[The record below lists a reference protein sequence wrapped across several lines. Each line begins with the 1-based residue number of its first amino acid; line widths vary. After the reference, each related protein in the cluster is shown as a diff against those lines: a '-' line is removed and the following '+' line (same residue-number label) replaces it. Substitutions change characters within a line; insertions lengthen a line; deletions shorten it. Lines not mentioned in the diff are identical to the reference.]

1 MEDNLISI
9 IVPVYNVEEYLPECL
24 DSIINQTYSNFEAIL
39 VDDGS
44 TDASGAICDDY
55 CLKDRRFR
63 VIHQK
68 NAGLGFARNT
78 GLDNAAGMYVQFVD
92 SDDTVLPD
100 MLESALA
107 LIRSGRFLFKLIG
120 N

>member
-44 TDASGAICDDY
+44 TDASEPSAMTIVSRTDGS
-55 CLKDRRFR
+55 
-63 VIHQK
+63 
-68 NAGLGFARNT
+68 GLFTRK
-78 GLDNAAGMYVQFVD
+78 MQ
-92 SDDTVLPD
+92 
-100 MLESALA
+100 ALA
-107 LIRSGRFLFKLIG
+107 SPAILDWTMPRGRMSNSWTVMIRSCLICW
-120 N
+120 NLPLR